1 MQRLRVSDLEY
12 FLFAINSI
20 KRKKVKNLLTI
31 ISISVG
37 IISITIISIISST
50 GTNIIENELN
60 TLGINGISISY
71 NNSTEFLDNDDL
83 NTIRSINNVENAMPI
98 LMSQGKISINGSM
111 PTGIFW
117 GIDTQGEQTISIK
130 IISGRDFN
138 PFDVLQAQKVCVLD
152 EDTAINIYG
161 RTNVIGKEIYL
172 VINSKEQKFK
182 IIGIA
187 KADSSLLQNVVGQYI
202 PCVVYLPYT
211 TLQSTLSNERL
222 NQIAVIPN
230 GNDNAIAEKIVNV
243 LNSKNN
249 SQNIKYENLSNQ
261 REKLSNT
268 LSVITTVLSLIGS
281 ISLIVAGIGTMT
293 AMISGVTERT
303 KEIGI
308 KKSIGASKKNIAKE
322 FLAESILLSMFG
334 CIIGIATTYFLI
346 KISGLIFDINLVIDT
361 KIIVKMA
368 LVSLCCGLIFGVYPA
383 ISASKLNPADA
394 LSNER

>member
-1 MQRLRVSDLEY
+1 MSNLEY

-20 KRKKVKNLLTI
+20 KRKKIKNLLTI

-50 GTNIIENELN
+50 GTNLIENELN

-83 NTIRSINNVENAMPI
+83 DTIRTIKNVENAMPI
-98 LMSQGKISINGSM
+98 LMSQGKISVNGSL

-130 IISGRDFN
+130 IISGRYFN
-138 PFDVLQAQKVCVLD
+138 PFDVLQSQKVCILD

-211 TLQSTLSNERL
+211 TLQTALSNERL

-230 GNDNAIAEKIVNV
+230 GNDNAVAEKIVNV

-334 CIIGIATTYFLI
+334 CIIGIVTTYLLI
-346 KISGLIFDINLVIDT
+346 KISDAFFDINLIIDT
-361 KIIVKMA
+361 KIIIKMA

-383 ISASKLNPADA
+383 IAASKLNPADA